1 MPTVSAQGDVRTAPQ
16 WQPVAPAPLD
26 WSAQLEANYC
36 AYIVRLPD
44 AIVRDTPHYLQVRT
58 AIPFSYLN
66 AVVCRALPNDDALDA
81 LITATRAEY
90 RSHGVPL
97 TWYVTPSSSTPCL
110 SATLARHGLVDHG
123 NACMAMDLT
132 GLPALPTPTG
142 CTIEEIESPSQ
153 YREWCWTF
161 VTGFGMPGPM
171 AAAATLVLGAMAC
184 GPDTPLRRYLVRIDG
199 APVASAT
206 LFVHGQSAGI
216 YNVATLPS
224 ARGRGIAAAVTLAAL
239 RDGVAMGARVGV
251 LHASDMAQPV
261 YRRLGFSDCPAWGCF
276 REPQRG

>member
-1 MPTVSAQGDVRTAPQ
+1 MPTLSALEDMHTAPQ
-16 WQPVAPAPLD
+16 SRPMTPPLD

-36 AYIVRLPD
+36 AYVVRLPD
-44 AIVRDTPHYLQVRT
+44 AVVHDTPQYLRVRT
-58 AIPFSYLN
+58 AIPFAYLN

-81 LITATRAEY
+81 LITATRAAY

-97 TWYVTPSSSTPCL
+97 TRYITPGTTNPNL
-110 SATLARHGLVDHG
+110 AATLERHGLVDHG
-123 NACMAMDLT
+123 NACMALDLAA
-132 GLPALPTPTG
+132 LPALPTPAG
-142 CTIEEIESPSQ
+142 CTLEEVESPGQ

-171 AAAATLVLGAMAC
+171 ADAATRVLGAMAC

-216 YNVATLPS
+216 YNVATLPA
-224 ARGRGIAAAVTLAAL
+224 ARGRGIGAAVTLAAL

-251 LHASDMAQPV
+251 LHPSDMAQSV
-261 YRRLGFSDCPAWGCF
+261 YRRLGFSDCPRWGCF
-276 REPQRG
+276 REPQRA